1 MIYKVGVMQFEPE
14 FLKVSKNLAKMQN
27 LLKSVTADLIVL
39 PELANSGYLFQSEQE
54 LKSVAEPAQTGDT
67 ALLFLELARENNT
80 SYVVGF
86 TEKDSKKFYNS
97 SMLVNPDGE
106 IHVYR
111 KTHLFYEEKKW
122 FTPGDTGL
130 NVFEAKNGVRVGL
143 MICFDWIF
151 PEAARTLALRGTQIL
166 THSANLV
173 LPWCQQA
180 MITRSL
186 ENRVFSITA
195 NRTGTEKNKET
206 ELTFTGMSQILSTKG
221 EILHRCNETEETV
234 QIVEIYPEKAE
245 DKQITEFNHAFRDR
259 RPEHYEC

>member
-111 KTHLFYEEKKW
+111 KTHLFYEEK
-122 FTPGDTGL
+122 
-130 NVFEAKNGVRVGL
+130 NG
-143 MICFDWIF
+143 
-151 PEAARTLALRGTQIL
+151 
-166 THSANLV
+166 S
-173 LPWCQQA
+173 LPAIQ
-180 MITRSL
+180 
-186 ENRVFSITA
+186 V
-195 NRTGTEKNKET
+195 
-206 ELTFTGMSQILSTKG
+206 
-221 EILHRCNETEETV
+221 
-234 QIVEIYPEKAE
+234 
-245 DKQITEFNHAFRDR
+245 
-259 RPEHYEC
+259 